1 MRKVLAS
8 QDGSMLPIF
17 LVFVLIV
24 FFITSSAANLTAI
37 ALERQRLQSQAD
49 QAALADYRNAAF
61 EPGHTTEVE
70 RCVDYELPLK
80 LIGLPTTREICVRSA
95 AR

>member
-24 FFITSSAANLTAI
+24 FFITSSAANLTALT
-37 ALERQRLQSQAD
+37 LERQRLQSQAD
-49 QAALADYRNAAF
+49 QAALVGYRNA
-61 EPGHTTEVE
+61 ELGQTSEVE

>member
-1 MRKVLAS
+1 MRKVIAS
-8 QDGSMLPIF
+8 QEGSMLPIF
-17 LVFVLIV
+17 LVFVLVV

-49 QAALADYRNAAF
+49 QAALDDYRNGF
-61 EPGHTTEVE
+61 FGPGQTTEVE
-70 RCVDYELPLK
+70 RCVAYELPLK
-80 LIGLPTTREICVRSA
+80 LIGLPTTHEICVRSA

>member
-37 ALERQRLQSQAD
+37 TLERQRLQSQAD
-49 QAALADYRNAAF
+49 QAALAAYRTTIIA
-61 EPGHTTEVE
+61 PGQTTEVE
-70 RCVDYELPLK
+70 RCVDYELPLN
-80 LIGLPTTREICVRSA
+80 LIGLPAKHEICVRSA

>member
-8 QDGSMLPIF
+8 EDGSMLPIF

-24 FFITSSAANLTAI
+24 FFVTSSAANLTAI
-37 ALERQRLQSQAD
+37 TLERQRLQLQAD
-49 QAALADYRNAAF
+49 QAALAGYRNA
-61 EPGHTTEVE
+61 EPGQTSEVE

-80 LIGLPTTREICVRSA
+80 LIGLPTTHEICVRSA

>member
-37 ALERQRLQSQAD
+37 TLERQRLQSQAD
-49 QAALADYRNAAF
+49 QAALADYRNAIII
-61 EPGHTTEVE
+61 PGQTTEVE
-70 RCVDYELPLK
+70 RCFDYELPLK
-80 LIGLPTTREICVRSA
+80 LIGLPTTHEICVRSA

>member
-17 LVFVLIV
+17 LVFVLIA
-24 FFITSSAANLTAI
+24 FFITSSAANLTAV

-49 QAALADYRNAAF
+49 QAALADSRNVLLA
-61 EPGHTTEVE
+61 PGQTTEVE

-80 LIGLPTTREICVRSA
+80 LIGLPSTHEICVRSA

>member
-17 LVFVLIV
+17 LVFVLLV
-24 FFITSSAANLTAI
+24 FFIASSAANLTAVT
-37 ALERQRLQSQAD
+37 LERQRLQSQVD
-49 QAALADYRNAAF
+49 QAALQNYRTGVFGLGQTAEAK
-61 EPGHTTEVE
+61 
-70 RCVDYELPLK
+70 RCIAYELPIK
-80 LIGLPTTREICVRSA
+80 LIGLPTTHEICARSA